1 MGEELLKGLRH
12 LQTEFWEWVNSSNT
26 FWMSSS
32 YQRPTVDLWD
42 TKMNKSWFLPCISSW
57 SSRVK
62 VKQTQKY
69 ITCTLKW
76 SVSWDFSRNSVRAQS
91 CPTLWD
97 PMVCSLPGSSVH
109 GIFQARLL
117 DWVAT
122 SYSRGSWPRDQT
134 WVSCISCI
142 GRHILYHCVTWE
154 ALEE

>member
-26 FWMSSS
+26 FWMSSR

-76 SVSWDFSRNSVRAQS
+76 SVSWDFSRNSVCAQS

-97 PMVCSLPGSSVH
+97 PMDCSLPGSSVH

-142 GRHILYHCVTWE
+142 GRHILYHCAIWE